1 MDKTSAPVITV
12 TQLNNFIKDCLD
24 TFPAL
29 NRISVKGEI
38 SNITLHKTGHIYLTL
53 KDEGGVL
60 KTVMFRADAAKLP
73 FVPKNGDKVIVTGR
87 ISVFVR
93 DGIYQLYATSM
104 ELDGIGSLYIAFEK
118 LKAKLASQGLFDVAR
133 KRKLPSVPLAIGIVT
148 APTGAAIRDMINI
161 SGRRFPP
168 CEIILYPS
176 LVQGSGAAQNIIKG
190 IEYFNKTNRAEIIVI
205 GRGGGSIEDLWAFN
219 DEELAHAIYN
229 SRIPVISAVGHETD
243 FTIADFVADLRAP
256 TPSAAMEIALPDIK
270 ELLHKFENVRSR
282 ISLSLSKRLDGEK
295 RLLKMLASSAVL
307 TTPERLYQDKMLE
320 LSRLSENLED
330 AVTVAVA
337 DRAKNITSLSS
348 LLNSYNPLG
357 VLKRGYSVAFDG
369 EGKIISAANQID
381 IGEGF
386 TLKLSDGSISAVR
399 TGEEY
404 GKENL

>member
-1 MDKTSAPVITV
+1 MDKATPVVTV

-190 IEYFNKTNRAEIIVI
+190 IEYFNNTNRAEIIVI
-205 GRGGGSIEDLWAFN
+205 GRGGGCIEDLWA
-219 DEELAHAIYN
+219 
-229 SRIPVISAVGHETD
+229 
-243 FTIADFVADLRAP
+243 
-256 TPSAAMEIALPDIK
+256 
-270 ELLHKFENVRSR
+270 
-282 ISLSLSKRLDGEK
+282 
-295 RLLKMLASSAVL
+295 
-307 TTPERLYQDKMLE
+307 
-320 LSRLSENLED
+320 
-330 AVTVAVA
+330 
-337 DRAKNITSLSS
+337 
-348 LLNSYNPLG
+348 
-357 VLKRGYSVAFDG
+357 
-369 EGKIISAANQID
+369 
-381 IGEGF
+381 
-386 TLKLSDGSISAVR
+386 
-399 TGEEY
+399 
-404 GKENL
+404 

>member
-1 MDKTSAPVITV
+1 MDKATPVVTV

-330 AVTVAVA
+330 AVTVAVT

>member
-1 MDKTSAPVITV
+1 MDKATPVVTV

-73 FVPKNGDKVIVTGR
+73 FVPKNGDKVIVAGR

>member
-1 MDKTSAPVITV
+1 
-12 TQLNNFIKDCLD
+12 
-24 TFPAL
+24 
-29 NRISVKGEI
+29 
-38 SNITLHKTGHIYLTL
+38 
-53 KDEGGVL
+53 
-60 KTVMFRADAAKLP
+60 MFRADAAKLP

-176 LVQGSGAAQNIIKG
+176 LVQGRGAAQNIIKG
-190 IEYFNKTNRAEIIVI
+190 IEYFNKTTRAEKIVI
-205 GRGGGSIEDLWAFN
+205 GRGGGSIEALWAFN

-229 SRIPVISAVGHETD
+229 SRIPAISAGGHETD

-357 VLKRGYSVAFDG
+357 VL
-369 EGKIISAANQID
+369 
-381 IGEGF
+381 
-386 TLKLSDGSISAVR
+386 
-399 TGEEY
+399 
-404 GKENL
+404 

>member
-1 MDKTSAPVITV
+1 MDKATPVVTV

-118 LKAKLASQGLFDVAR
+118 LKAKLASQGLFDVSR

>member
-1 MDKTSAPVITV
+1 MDKATPVVTV

-270 ELLHKFENVRSR
+270 ELLHKFQNVRSR

>member
-1 MDKTSAPVITV
+1 MDKATPVVTV

>member
-1 MDKTSAPVITV
+1 M
-12 TQLNNFIKDCLD
+12 
-24 TFPAL
+24 
-29 NRISVKGEI
+29 
-38 SNITLHKTGHIYLTL
+38 
-53 KDEGGVL
+53 
-60 KTVMFRADAAKLP
+60 
-73 FVPKNGDKVIVTGR
+73 
-87 ISVFVR
+87 
-93 DGIYQLYATSM
+93 
-104 ELDGIGSLYIAFEK
+104 
-118 LKAKLASQGLFDVAR
+118 
-133 KRKLPSVPLAIGIVT
+133 
-148 APTGAAIRDMINI
+148 
-161 SGRRFPP
+161 
-168 CEIILYPS
+168 
-176 LVQGSGAAQNIIKG
+176 
-190 IEYFNKTNRAEIIVI
+190 
-205 GRGGGSIEDLWAFN
+205 
-219 DEELAHAIYN
+219 
-229 SRIPVISAVGHETD
+229 GHETD

-404 GKENL
+404 GKKTYEEAVKRLEEIVKALEEARPLEESIKLFEEGAKLVKMCEKMLSEAEQKVKILISGREEDFGGENA